1 VSWIII
7 LIFIGIFFWL
17 ANLQVLML
25 TRDWPLILV
34 FLGIVNLFN
43 LSKRNRRKKIIRDL
57 ESGKINAQTA
67 EEKLKKVT

>member
-57 ESGKINAQTA
+57 ESGKINAQKA